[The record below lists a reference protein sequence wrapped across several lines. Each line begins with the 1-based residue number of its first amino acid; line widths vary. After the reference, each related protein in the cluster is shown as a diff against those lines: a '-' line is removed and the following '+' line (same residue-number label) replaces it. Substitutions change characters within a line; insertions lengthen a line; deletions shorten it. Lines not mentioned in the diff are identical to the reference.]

1 MTSDDPS
8 AAPSA
13 ESEAAYGSLGGS
25 TKRVVDLAIA
35 VPAFVLTAPVMIG
48 VALWVRRDSP
58 GPILFRQERVGLHGR
73 TFLLL
78 KFRTMVDGAE
88 RMGAGLAIDR
98 DDARITRAG
107 AILRRL
113 SLDELPQLW
122 NVIRGD
128 MSIVGPRP
136 TVAAQ
141 VARYTDLQR
150 RRLEARPGIT
160 GLAQVRGRAA
170 IPWSQRIAIDIEYV
184 DRWSL
189 GLDVQIL
196 LRTIA
201 VVVRR
206 DDTYRGETG
215 GFDLPPRDTEDT
227 PSPK

>member
-1 MTSDDPS
+1 MSK
-8 AAPSA
+8 
-13 ESEAAYGSLGGS
+13 AAYSRP
-25 TKRVVDLAIA
+25 KRVLDLVIA
-35 VPAFVLTAPVMIG
+35 VPLFVVAAPVM
-48 VALWVRRDSP
+48 VAVAVWVRRDSP
-58 GPILFRQERVGLHGR
+58 GPVLFRQERVGLHGR
-73 TFLLL
+73 PFRLI
-78 KFRTMVDGAE
+78 KFRTMVVGAE
-88 RMGAGLAIDR
+88 RLGAGLAIDR
-98 DDARITRAG
+98 DDPRITRAG
-107 AILRRL
+107 ATLRRL

-160 GLAQVRGRAA
+160 GLAQVRGRAS
-170 IPWSQRIAIDIEYV
+170 IPWSQRIAIDIEYI

-189 GLDVQIL
+189 GLDLQIL

-215 GFDLPPRDTEDT
+215 GFDLPPIDEEDP